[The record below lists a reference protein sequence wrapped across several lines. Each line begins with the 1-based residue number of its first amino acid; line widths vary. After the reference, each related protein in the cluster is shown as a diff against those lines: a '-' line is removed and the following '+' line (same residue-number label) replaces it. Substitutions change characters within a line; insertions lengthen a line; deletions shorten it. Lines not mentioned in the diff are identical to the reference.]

1 MESPLQIQFT
11 PEKNDYVRASRALAN
26 KTPIF
31 IVLAAITILLMVGAL
46 VVLLVP
52 SIGDSTWDNVAI
64 ISLVI
69 GVFYLVYYFVLI
81 PMQLGRSFKSNEL
94 LQEERVLVLDETGLA
109 MTLADR
115 HSEMAWENFEKVL
128 DSGALYLMVYN
139 AKEKLYPFVPKRAF
153 EAPGS
158 EEAFRKYFSDHH
170 IPIK

>member
-1 MESPLQIQFT
+1 MESPLIIQFT

-26 KTPIF
+26 KTPAF

-52 SIGDSTWDNVAI
+52 SIGDSTWNNVAI

-69 GVFYLVYYFVLI
+69 GAFYLVYYFVVI

-94 LQEERVLVLDETGLA
+94 LQKARVLVFDETGLT
-109 MTLADR
+109 MTVADR
-115 HSEMAWENFEKVL
+115 RSEMAWENFEKLV
-128 DSGALYLMVYN
+128 DGGALYLMVYK
-139 AKEKLYPFVPKRAF
+139 AKERLYPFVPKRAF
-153 EAPGS
+153 DAPGS
-158 EEAFRKYFSDHH
+158 EEAFRRYFSDHN